1 LEDLLPN
8 SCGARHCRA
17 VHRHR
22 GSTSLSHPGNYECLY
37 KLTVPAFRYFGVL
50 TLAVSYA
57 FVGIVVI
64 RHLTRL
70 QE

>member
-1 LEDLLPN
+1 
-8 SCGARHCRA
+8 
-17 VHRHR
+17 
-22 GSTSLSHPGNYECLY
+22 LSHPGNYECLY